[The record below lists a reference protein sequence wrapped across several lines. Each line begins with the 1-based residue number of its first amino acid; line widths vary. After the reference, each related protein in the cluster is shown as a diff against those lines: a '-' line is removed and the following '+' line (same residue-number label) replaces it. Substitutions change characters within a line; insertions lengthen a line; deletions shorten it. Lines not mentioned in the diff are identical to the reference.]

1 MWTQSGESSSGSK
14 LRIQKI
20 EEIIGSL
27 RFEVLSDRC
36 NDSNILKELG
46 IHLGYSLRI
55 LAPPLVKCL
64 MCREELTVN
73 NKATQI
79 VVFTLDGPEL
89 LSKYILRCKSCQLCS
104 KEEFKLE
111 NNHVRQDVNYHPDKY
126 GNVKGGW
133 SPYKNLDTSFVKASN
148 EVYFKKDC
156 LDLYISLLH
165 HSWVSQ

>member
-1 MWTQSGESSSGSK
+1 MNTVRSK
-14 LRIQKI
+14 LRIQQI

-36 NDSNILKELG
+36 NDSNIFKELG

-79 VVFTLDGPEL
+79 VVFTLNGLEL
-89 LSKYILRCKSCQLCS
+89 FSKYA
-104 KEEFKLE
+104 
-111 NNHVRQDVNYHPDKY
+111 
-126 GNVKGGW
+126 
-133 SPYKNLDTSFVKASN
+133 VKA
-148 EVYFKKDC
+148 VHYVQKK
-156 LDLYISLLH
+156 SL
-165 HSWVSQ
+165 SWRIIM